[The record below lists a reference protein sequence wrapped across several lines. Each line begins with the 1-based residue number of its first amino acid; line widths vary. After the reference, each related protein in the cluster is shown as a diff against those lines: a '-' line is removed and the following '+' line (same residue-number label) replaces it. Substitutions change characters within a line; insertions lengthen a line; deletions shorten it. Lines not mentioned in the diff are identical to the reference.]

1 MAATLLADRYEVI
14 RQLGQQPGRR
24 TLLAHDPQTQ
34 QQVVIK
40 LIALAQEL
48 EGDALKLFRREAET
62 LKSLS
67 HPAIPQYID
76 YFELNARTGRGLALV
91 QTYMQG
97 KSLEEFVTSGRTFSE
112 GEVKAIARAV
122 LSILV
127 YLHSQD
133 PPVIH
138 RDIKPGNIL
147 LGTSASGE
155 TGQVY
160 LVDFGSVKS
169 FSDNEDS
176 NAFTVV
182 GTYGYMPP
190 EQFSGRA
197 IPASDLY
204 SLGATLLTLLTGTH
218 PSSLPQRGM
227 RIDMQ
232 QIPNLSL
239 ELGEWLSRL
248 TEPNLARRITSAQEA
263 LATLDAPRPSA
274 PPVPQAIAQP
284 ADSKIQ
290 YLRQGE
296 GVELVIPSS
305 LGKLRLEITAQQI
318 SLSKQMFGLRYSR
331 PKTARRRDI
340 EQIEYIKPS
349 YTQSQNAAVE
359 PEIIIH
365 AKEQHFELA
374 GNQLSEG
381 ELDWLAYELCDV
393 LKLPITR
400 RHA

>member
-1 MAATLLADRYEVI
+1 MAATLLADRYEVL

-24 TLLAHDPQTQ
+24 TLLAYDSQTQ

-40 LIALAQEL
+40 LIALAQQL
-48 EGDALKLFRREAET
+48 EGDALRLFQREAET
-62 LKSLS
+62 LKTLA

-76 YFELNARTGRGLALV
+76 YFEMNSRAGRGLALV

-97 KSLEEFVTSGRTFSE
+97 KSLEEYVNSGRIFSE
-112 GEVKAIARAV
+112 TEVKAIARAV
-122 LSILV
+122 LTILV
-127 YLHSQD
+127 YLHSQE

-147 LGTSASGE
+147 VGTSPQGE
-155 TGQVY
+155 TGRIY

-169 FSDNEDS
+169 FSDNEETNS
-176 NAFTVV
+176 FTVV

-227 RIDMQ
+227 RIDVQ

-248 TEPNLARRITSAQEA
+248 TEPNLARRFTSAQEA
-263 LATLDAPRPSA
+263 LVALDVPLPSA
-274 PPVPQAIAQP
+274 PPVPKAVAQP
-284 ADSKIQ
+284 VDSKIQ

-296 GVELVIPSS
+296 TLELVIPSS
-305 LGKLRLEITAQQI
+305 LGKTRLEITAQQI

-340 EQIEYIKPS
+340 EQIEYIKPT
-349 YTQSQNAAVE
+349 YTESQGAAVE

-365 AKEQHFELA
+365 AKDQQFEL
-374 GNQLSEG
+374 GGGQLTEA